1 MRRLYRELVGVAQDS
16 QDQAQQVLGLLAS
29 RTDSLK
35 AVALTATLEHF
46 LPLMQ
51 RVIAQTTR
59 RVFEGQSVSAP
70 DKVVSLFEP
79 HTAIIQRGKAP
90 PRDTEFGRK
99 VWYSEVDGG
108 LISEYRLL
116 SGNPPDNQDQW
127 AASLKHHRKL
137 FGHPPTTATAD
148 RGIYSLN
155 NEVIAQRQ
163 RIPEV
168 ALPKPGAKTPERLA
182 YEAQPWFRA
191 ALRFRSGVEG
201 RISVLRGPR
210 GLPAQAGLRRCLN
223 RGETGLER
231 WVGWGVITNNLVV
244 VGTALTRRSR
254 RAVTT

>member
-127 AASLKHHRKL
+127 AASLKHHRRL

-148 RGIYSLN
+148 RGMYSLN

-210 GLPAQAGLRRCLN
+210 GLRRCLN

-244 VGTALTRRSR
+244 VATALTRRSR

>member
-1 MRRLYRELVGVAQDS
+1 MRRLYRDLVEVAQDS
-16 QDQAQQVLGLLAS
+16 QDHTQQVLDLLRG
-29 RTDSLK
+29 RTDNLK
-35 AVALTATLEHF
+35 AMALMITLEHF
-46 LPLMQ
+46 LPLTQ

-59 RVFEGQSVSAP
+59 RVFAGQALSAP
-70 DKVVSLFEP
+70 EKVVSLFEP

-108 LISEYRLL
+108 LVSEYRILTG
-116 SGNPPDNQDQW
+116 SPPDNQDQW
-127 AASLKHHRKL
+127 TVSLKHHRKL

-148 RGIYSLN
+148 RGVYTPD
-155 NEVIAQRQ
+155 NEAAARLQH
-163 RIPEV
+163 IPEI
-168 ALPKPGAKTPERLA
+168 ALPKPGAKTPERRA
-182 YEAQPWFRA
+182 YEALPWFKA

-210 GLPAQAGLRRCLN
+210 GLRRCLN

-244 VGTALTRRSR
+244 MAAALTRRRHSR
-254 RAVTT
+254 CSDTT

>member
-1 MRRLYRELVGVAQDS
+1 LYRELVGVAQDS
-16 QDQAQQVLGLLAS
+16 QDQAQQVLCLLAS

-108 LISEYRLL
+108 LISEYRIL

-127 AASLKHHRKL
+127 AASLKHHRRL

-148 RGIYSLN
+148 RGMYSLN

-210 GLPAQAGLRRCLN
+210 GLRRCLN

-244 VGTALTRRSR
+244 VATALTRRSR